1 MVFGCIF
8 IPDFSVQAVIR
19 QEKDLCGQP
28 VAVLQ
33 GAPPLTKVVAGN
45 KVAKD
50 LGVEVGMTK
59 LQAECCG
66 QIEWRWRSLLQEA
79 SAQAALFDCAYT
91 VSPRIEQV
99 RNANEADF
107 FDCVVLDLS
116 GCDKLFG
123 SPQKIANH
131 LKKMAAEVGLEPNIA
146 IAGNPQVAV
155 SAARGFSGITRI
167 HSGSEAAY
175 IGGLPLSSL
184 ALPLELRE
192 TLGRWG
198 IHTCAEFAALPQIAV
213 IERIG
218 QEGRRWQQLCRG
230 GDPTPLIPREPRAQ
244 FEECMDLDFPIDLL
258 DPLLFVLNRLLDQVC
273 IRLRMQV
280 LATTEL
286 KVTLTL
292 EPENLS
298 RKEPLLHIR
307 NLRLPVP
314 VSESKSLLKLLQLDL
329 QGHPPSSPV
338 IAVRVS
344 AIPSRPRTRQLGL
357 FLPMS
362 PEPEVLEITLA
373 RIQSVVGE
381 GRVGSPALL
390 DSHRP
395 CAFRQDH
402 FVLADPCLN
411 NYSTDRSP
419 KTALRIF
426 RPPLPATVQLQ
437 NEHPRSISFENRQ
450 NLILAF
456 AGPSRTSGEWWS
468 EAPWGRDEWDVLVP
482 VARPEAQLENSF
494 RDRPAKEEHTALYR
508 IYRDLHSNH
517 WFVEGIHD

>member
-8 IPDFSVQAVIR
+8 IPDFSVQAIIR
-19 QEKDLCGQP
+19 QEPDLCGKP
-28 VAVLQ
+28 IAILQ
-33 GAPPLTKVVAGN
+33 GAPPLTKVFAAN
-45 KVAKD
+45 QAAKD
-50 LGVEVGMTK
+50 LGIELGMTK
-59 LQAECCG
+59 VQAECCG
-66 QIEWRWRSLLQEA
+66 HIEWRWRSLSQEA

-107 FDCVVLDLS
+107 FDCVVLDLL
-116 GCDKLFG
+116 GCEKLFG

-131 LKKMAAEVGLEPNIA
+131 LKNMAAEVDLEPSIA
-146 IAGNPQVAV
+146 IAGNPQAAV
-155 SAARGFSGITRI
+155 SVARGFSGITLI
-167 HSGSEAAY
+167 PSGSEAAY
-175 IGGLPLSSL
+175 IGGLPLSAL

-198 IHTCAEFAALPQIAV
+198 IHTCAEFAVLPEIAV
-213 IERIG
+213 IERAG

-230 GDPTPLIPREPRAQ
+230 GDPSPLIPREPRAQ

-258 DPLLFVLNRLLDQVC
+258 EPLLFVLNRLLDQLC
-273 IRLRMQV
+273 IRLRMHV

-286 KVTLTL
+286 KVKLTL
-292 EPENLS
+292 QPENLS
-298 RKEPLLHIR
+298 KKELLHIR
-307 NLRLPVP
+307 TLRLPVP
-314 VSESKSLLKLLQLDL
+314 VSESKFLLKLLQLDL
-329 QGHPPSSPV
+329 QAHPPSSPV
-338 IAVRVS
+338 IAISLS
-344 AIPSRPRTRQLGL
+344 AIPTCPRTRQLGL
-357 FLPMS
+357 FLPMA
-362 PEPEVLEITLA
+362 PEPEALEITLA

-381 GRVGSPALL
+381 GHIGSPALL

-402 FVLADPCLN
+402 FVLPDPSLN
-411 NYSTDRSP
+411 NFSADCFP

-437 NEHPRSISFENRQ
+437 NEQPRSISFEDRQ
-450 NLILAF
+450 KPILAF

-468 EAPWGRDEWDVLVP
+468 ETPWGRDEWDVLVP
-482 VARPEAQLENSF
+482 LSRPEAQPENPF
-494 RDRPAKEEHTALYR
+494 RDPPAKEEQTALYR
-508 IYRDLHSNH
+508 IYRDLHSDH